1 MVVCCLYYIT
11 TIIVKIC
18 ECTPRARIWNKSIE
32 GTCISI
38 ARVLNTDGVFNTLSD
53 VFILLVPLKALWKL
67 KMKTRRKIGI
77 GMLFTVGLMLVF
89 PTLSLPLT
97 LLGFLTGNECQTLA
111 DKNKSTDLQYHWLGY
126 AIARKLQS

>member
-67 KMKTRRKIGI
+67 RMKTRRKIGI

-97 LLGFLTGNECQTLA
+97 LLGFLT
-111 DKNKSTDLQYHWLGY
+111 
-126 AIARKLQS
+126 